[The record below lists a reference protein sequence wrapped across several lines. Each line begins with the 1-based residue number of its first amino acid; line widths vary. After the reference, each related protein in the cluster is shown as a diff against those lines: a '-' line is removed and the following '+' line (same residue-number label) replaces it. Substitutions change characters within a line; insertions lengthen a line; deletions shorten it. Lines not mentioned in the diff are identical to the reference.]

1 MDRIATHL
9 REPSFQNFNLFH
21 MQFPACFVGLNFCNC
36 RNQFQLCFSPTVD
49 DLLLHS
55 PRELLLQG
63 EDKRDWGVWEE
74 QLGAG
79 CIAGQPWCTLLP
91 FCIFLWACILFIL
104 FQRREGLFPKPWIKN
119 LSSRVCQVTKPE
131 KGYERKQYSSH
142 KLPTLPLTQVFAE
155 LLEDIIRTWSGIRV
169 WQNSPEFS
177 IITSNTNIY
186 VKGFVHHVLH
196 MSRIENLVVIFG
208 LGVHSSYLSKKGW

>member
-1 MDRIATHL
+1 MDRIATHG
-9 REPSFQNFNLFH
+9 RESNFRNFNLFH
-21 MQFPACFVGLNFCNC
+21 MQFPACFVGLNFCNW

-74 QLGAG
+74 KLGAG

-104 FQRREGLFPKPWIKN
+104 FQRREGLFAKPWVKN
-119 LSSRVCQVTKPE
+119 LSSRFCQVTKPDRLRE
-131 KGYERKQYSSH
+131 EAIFFTQIANSSVDTSLCRIAGRH
-142 KLPTLPLTQVFAE
+142 NSHL
-155 LLEDIIRTWSGIRV
+155 IR
-169 WQNSPEFS
+169 N
-177 IITSNTNIY
+177 
-186 VKGFVHHVLH
+186 
-196 MSRIENLVVIFG
+196 
-208 LGVHSSYLSKKGW
+208 